1 MNDYG
6 QQITGLA
13 KMLGELTETL
23 SDDID
28 SIKEDINPKQA
39 KEIELLNEEVN
50 TLIDKVPDELAKAM
64 SAIQK
69 KR

>member
-39 KEIELLNEEVN
+39 KEIELPNEEVN

>member
-6 QQITGLA
+6 QQLTGLA
-13 KMLGELTETL
+13 KMLAELTETL